1 MRNTIILSVVLFVA
15 VVAASLYYF
24 RNLDGEHNRA
34 AKPLR
39 YLPDNTL
46 LIAAIGNNEVSDNI
60 FKDFEVFE
68 ALLGHQEFEVMSQ
81 FKTKLLRNEVLKK
94 YVDDSE
100 IYISF
105 HPQNKQVETILTIP
119 TSTAITAAEF
129 PAILHEVGKYYKV
142 SSTDT
147 LDHKIYQLQYGSKDS
162 SLYSIYYNNVFFA
175 SKSMHLLTRI
185 LDKHSKHLPED
196 QIDFFLKGD
205 SRNTAL
211 SIYFPHQQ
219 YDSIVNLYQRKNTG
233 IFLDFFKNMQGQSVW
248 NINFKQDALM
258 LTGESELDQYSENYV
273 SLFKNQEKTSQNLYT
288 YFPSNSAVYMEFSI
302 SDRSRFQKDLKD
314 LFKRRKEK
322 IAEEIDTTG
331 VKEQLTNLLG
341 NDIAFVETTGS
352 NFIGFI
358 KLQEKNAWSTLEDR
372 FLENLE
378 DSVYRFKSSGLL
390 YRQYGDLFEEFP
402 RPYLT
407 KVNDVIV
414 IANSSRTLK
423 DYRDAFEQRD
433 LLTGT
438 LGFKNFEKLQGNEA
452 NVTFFV
458 HTKNANSKILNSL
471 TPPFQDNFK
480 DKENYGY
487 QDFYSWSIQLS
498 GNSGKF
504 ISQLY
509 AIFKS
514 KTALGSTPE
523 WTYAFENKAI
533 TKPYIFEHS
542 DTSQFILI
550 QELDHTI
557 HAISPKGQKLWST
570 VFAGRVVGDIQQLED
585 RSLLLVTDRSR
596 LYRFDVN
603 GETLKGFS
611 MGISDEPISQPSVV
625 TLQGKKVIVIPTRKK
640 IYAYNLDGTPVSN
653 WQTFETEGNIIG
665 PVLIAGNQLVVGT
678 GTGKIYL
685 LGENGQKLR
694 ELTVK
699 NNIQI
704 KNPIGILQGNAQ
716 PIEFLAIDTAGY
728 LYRIPFEGA
737 SKSFALRTSG
747 EANFADFVQI
757 NTSPNAELV
766 SINNS
771 LLRVY
776 EITDTTR
783 VLFEYNFT
791 KEIND
796 GPQYFQTPN
805 SGSLQIGIASKATN
819 LLYLF
824 KEDGALQDGFPVEGQ
839 PLFHYGRINYNGD
852 TYLLCMRR
860 DHKLYAFRHQK

>member
-15 VVAASLYYF
+15 VVAASIYYF

-68 ALLGHQEFEVMSQ
+68 AMLGHQEFESMSQ
-81 FKTKLLRNEVLKK
+81 FKTKLLRNEILKK

-105 HPQNKQVETILTIP
+105 HPEDKQLETILTIP

-129 PAILHEVGKYYKV
+129 PSVLNEVSKQYKI
-142 SSTDT
+142 SNRDT
-147 LDHKIYQLQYGSKDS
+147 LGHKIYQLQYGAKDS
-162 SLYSIYYNNVFFA
+162 SLYSIYYNNIFFA
-175 SKSMHLLTRI
+175 SRSMHLLTKI
-185 LDKHSKHLPED
+185 LDKHSKHLPDD

-233 IFLDFFKNMQGQSVW
+233 TFLDFFKNMQGQSVW

-273 SLFKNQEKTSQNLYT
+273 SLFKNQEKTAQHLYT
-288 YFPSNSAVYMEFSI
+288 YFPSNTAVYMEFSI
-302 SDRSRFQKDLKD
+302 SDRSRFQRDLKD

-322 IAEEIDTTG
+322 IAEDIDTTG
-331 VKEQLTNLLG
+331 VQEQLANLLG
-341 NDIAFVETTGS
+341 NDVAFIETTGN

-358 KLQEKNAWSTLEDR
+358 TLKEKNTWPTLETK
-372 FLENLE
+372 FLENPE
-378 DSVYRFKSSGLL
+378 DSIYRFKSSGLL
-390 YRQYGDLFEEFP
+390 YSQYGDLFKEFP

-407 KVNDVIV
+407 KVNDVLV
-414 IANSSRTLK
+414 LANSSRTLK
-423 DYRDAFEQRD
+423 EYRDAFEQRD
-433 LLTGT
+433 FLTGT

-471 TPPFQDNFK
+471 TPAFQNNFK
-480 DKENYGY
+480 DKENFGF
-487 QDFYSWSIQLS
+487 QDFYSWSVQLS

-533 TKPYIFEHS
+533 TKPYVFEHS

-557 HAISPKGQKLWST
+557 HAISPNGQKLWST

-596 LYRFDVN
+596 LYRFDTN

-611 MGISDEPISQPSVV
+611 TGIPDEPIAQPSVV
-625 TLQGKKVIVIPTRKK
+625 TVQGKKLIVIPTRKK
-640 IYAYNLDGTPVSN
+640 VYAFDLDGTPTST
-653 WQTFETEGNIIG
+653 WQPFETEGNIVG
-665 PVLIAGNQLVVGT
+665 PVLYSDNRLAIGT
-678 GTGKIYL
+678 STGKIYL

-699 NNIQI
+699 ENIQL
-704 KNPIGILQGNAQ
+704 KNPIGVLRGNVQ
-716 PIEFLAIDTAGY
+716 PNEFLATDTAGY

-737 SKSFALRTSG
+737 SRSFVLGNKEGIA
-747 EANFADFVQI
+747 FADFINI

-776 EITDTTR
+776 EIADTTR

-796 GPQYFQTPN
+796 RPQYFQIPN
-805 SGSLQIGIASKATN
+805 SSNLQIGVASKATN

-839 PLFHYGRINYNGD
+839 PLFHYGRINFNGE